1 MLTVSFVGVIRS
13 GGVNSRVLVQGEDS
27 LFYVWR
33 VPEERVPGLRQA
45 SGFQAP
51 AAELELATE
60 REVVMGR
67 AKWGVVSL
75 GSAEVQVA
83 GVIRKGKKNVRALVL
98 EPGVEGYKTAILPVD
113 GCPEVGGL
121 VAVDRRMVFEAR
133 EDQVAAGLGVGTL
146 KRGPRRKVPAEGS

>member
-13 GGVNSRVLVQGEDS
+13 GGVNSRVLVRGEDS

-33 VPEERVPGLRQA
+33 VPEERVLGLKQA
-45 SGFQAP
+45 VGFQAP
-51 AAELELATE
+51 AEELEMATE

-67 AKWGVVSL
+67 ANWGVVSL
-75 GSAEVQVA
+75 GSVEVQVA
-83 GVIRKGKKNVRALVL
+83 GIIRKGKKNFRVLVV

-113 GCPEVGGL
+113 GCPVVGGM
-121 VAVDRRMVFEAR
+121 VRVDRRLVFEAR